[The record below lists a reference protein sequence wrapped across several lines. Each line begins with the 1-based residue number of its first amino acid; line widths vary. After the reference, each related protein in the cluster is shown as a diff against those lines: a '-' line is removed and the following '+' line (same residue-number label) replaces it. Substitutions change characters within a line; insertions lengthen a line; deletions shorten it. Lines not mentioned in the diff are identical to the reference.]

1 MKGNE
6 ITKKDIVQW
15 QKDGWFP
22 VCCRL
27 CGRVMLY
34 PKTYNQNDPNYFHRL
49 DKEFYK
55 FHDLHRQKGNKIKPD
70 TTPTCTKYVP
80 SKKLVWRKTINV
92 FLGYFVCIFKFM

>member
-34 PKTYNQNDPNYFHRL
+34 PKTYNQNEFIGYECQTCHSYIEMANKHRN
-49 DKEFYK
+49 
-55 FHDLHRQKGNKIKPD
+55 HI
-70 TTPTCTKYVP
+70 
-80 SKKLVWRKTINV
+80 
-92 FLGYFVCIFKFM
+92 LG